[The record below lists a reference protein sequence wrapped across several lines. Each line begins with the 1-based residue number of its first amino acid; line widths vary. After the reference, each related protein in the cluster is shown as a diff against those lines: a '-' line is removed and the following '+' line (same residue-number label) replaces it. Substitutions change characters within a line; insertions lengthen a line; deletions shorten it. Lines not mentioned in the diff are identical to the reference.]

1 MNSLRQVVPF
11 ALCLIVAGGAQAL
24 VIHPI
29 FDSSIT
35 SLANASV
42 VENSFNQVA
51 QVFENNLTGGGTVN
65 VGVSWGKING
75 YAMRANDIGESQDLL
90 YGYYSF
96 AQIAAYETSAASRQ
110 GTTSAIATALAY
122 LPSAAPSGVLRYV
135 VPSAEAKALGIIN
148 PNQTSNDGYV
158 GFGSGVAYTFDPT
171 NGVAAGT
178 YDFQAVV
185 AHELDEVLGRMSG
198 LSRATPTYRTLF
210 DLLRYSAPG
219 QLSLSYNSAA
229 YFSTNGGLTNE
240 GQFNISSSG
249 GDRSD
254 WANSGSTYSDIQN
267 AFLTPGQ
274 HRNLSAADLAAL
286 DALGYGG
293 VNAGSGASWSPTFI
307 AQSFVS
313 APPEVPEPQTW
324 SLMLVGVAL
333 TGSLLRR
340 RPRMVTAN

>member
-1 MNSLRQVVPF
+1 MSSLRQVVPF
-11 ALCLIVAGGAQAL
+11 GLCLIAAGGAHAL

-42 VENSFNQVA
+42 VESSFNKVVQA
-51 QVFENNLTGGGTVN
+51 FQNNLTGGGTVN

-75 YAMRANDIGESQDLL
+75 YAMRSNDIGESMDWL
-90 YGYYSF
+90 YGYYSY
-96 AQIAAYETSAASRQ
+96 AQLKSYETNAANLQ
-110 GTTSAIATALAY
+110 GPTSAIAQSVAY
-122 LPSAAPSGVLRYV
+122 LPTTAPGGVTRYV

-148 PNQTSNDGYV
+148 PNQASTDGYV

-185 AHELDEVLGRMSG
+185 AHELEEVLGRMSG
-198 LSRATPTYRTLF
+198 LSSATPTYRTAF

-219 QLSLSYNSAA
+219 QLSFSYNSPA
-229 YFSTNGGLTNE
+229 YFSTNGGQTNE
-240 GQFNISSSG
+240 GQFNISPSG

-274 HRNLSAADLAAL
+274 HRNLTAADLAGL

-293 VNAGSGASWSPTFI
+293 VNAGSGASWSPTSI

-313 APPEVPEPQTW
+313 APPGVPEPQTW